1 LSRPAVR
8 RALKRAGLS
17 PAPKEYLE
25 SPGVPPPPRVALP
38 GEAPGTESP
47 IDWAAFFGRVAPVE
61 LEIGS
66 GRGRFLTDAAAERP
80 GTSFLGAEIELEY
93 ARIAQARAEKMG
105 LTNVRFARLDGK
117 ELVLRRVPASSLAA
131 IHVFFPDPWPKKRH
145 AKRRLF
151 VPEFARA
158 AAAAL
163 VPGGLL
169 RVATDNLPY
178 FDAIRE
184 VLDAEPGLEKVSG
197 SESGWSS
204 GTDYERKYEK
214 EGRPMARG
222 IWRRPPER
230 RDAVRLS

>member
-17 PAPKEYLE
+17 PAPKEFVAT
-25 SPGVPPPPRVALP
+25 PGVPPPPRIALP
-38 GEAPGTESP
+38 GEAPGTP
-47 IDWAAFFGRVAPVE
+47 APVDWTVLFGRTGPVE
-61 LEIGS
+61 IEIGS
-66 GRGRFLTDAAAERP
+66 GRGRFLTDEAAARP
-80 GTSFLGAEIELEY
+80 GTSFLGAEIEVEY
-93 ARIAQARAEKMG
+93 TRIAQARADRMG

-117 ELVLRRVPASSLAA
+117 AFVLERVPETSLAA
-131 IHVFFPDPWPKKRH
+131 LHVFFPDPWPKKRH

-151 VPEFARA
+151 TPSFVRA
-158 AAAAL
+158 TAGAL

-178 FDAIRE
+178 FEAIRE
-184 VLDAEPGLEKVSG
+184 VLDAEPALEKVPG
-197 SESGWSS
+197 SDAGWTA

-222 IWRRPPER
+222 IWRRRPP
-230 RDAVRLS
+230 A

>member
-17 PAPKEYLE
+17 PAPKQFVTT
-25 SPGVPPPPRVALP
+25 PGQPPPPKTALP
-38 GEAPGTESP
+38 GEPSGTATP
-47 IDWAAFFGRVAPVE
+47 VDWPAFFGRVGPVE
-61 LEIGS
+61 IEIGS
-66 GRGRFLTDAAAERP
+66 GRGRFLTDEAAARP
-80 GTSFLGAEIELEY
+80 GTSFLGAEIEFEY
-93 ARIAQARAEKMG
+93 ARIAQARADRMG
-105 LTNVRFARLDGK
+105 LSNVKFARLDGK
-117 ELVLRRVPASSLAA
+117 SFVLERLPEGSLAA
-131 IHVFFPDPWPKKRH
+131 LHVFFPDPWPKKRH

-151 VPEFARA
+151 SPDFVRA
-158 AAAAL
+158 AALAI

-184 VLDAEPGLEKVSG
+184 VLDAEPALEKVPG
-197 SESGWSS
+197 SESGWTA

-222 IWRRPPER
+222 IWCRRQP
-230 RDAVRLS
+230 A

>member
-1 LSRPAVR
+1 MSRPAVR

-17 PAPKEYLE
+17 PAPKEFV
-25 SPGVPPPPRVALP
+25 SIPGTAPPPRIALP
-38 GEAPGTESP
+38 GEAPGTATP
-47 IDWAAFFGRVAPVE
+47 ADWTAFFGRVGPVE
-61 LEIGS
+61 VEIGS
-66 GRGRFLTDAAAERP
+66 GRGRFLTDEAAARP
-80 GTSFLGAEIELEY
+80 GTSFLGAEIEVEY
-93 ARIAQARAEKMG
+93 ARIAQARADRMG

-117 ELVLRRVPASSLAA
+117 AFVLARVPRGSLSA

-151 VPEFARA
+151 EPDFARA
-158 AAAAL
+158 AARAL

-178 FDAIRE
+178 FETIRE
-184 VLDAEPGLEKVSG
+184 VLDAEPELEKVPG
-197 SESGWSS
+197 SETGWSS

-222 IWRRPPER
+222 IWRAKPP
-230 RDAVRLS
+230 V

>member
-1 LSRPAVR
+1 MARPAVR

-17 PAPKEYLE
+17 PAPKEFAGT
-25 SPGVPPPPRVALP
+25 PGVPPPPRIALP
-38 GEAPGTESP
+38 GEAAGTATP
-47 IDWAAFFGRVAPVE
+47 VDWSAYFGRSAPVE

-66 GRGRFLTDAAAERP
+66 GRGRFLTDEAAARP

-93 ARIAQARAEKMG
+93 ARIAEERAARMG
-105 LTNVRFARLDGK
+105 LANVRFARLDGK
-117 ELVLRRVPASSLAA
+117 EFVLRRVPPSSLAA
-131 IHVFFPDPWPKKRH
+131 LHVFFPDPWPKKRH

-151 VPEFARA
+151 TPDFVRA

-178 FDAIRE
+178 FEAIRE
-184 VLDAEPGLEKVSG
+184 VLDAEPSLEKIGG
-197 SESGWSS
+197 SEAGWSS

-222 IWRRPPER
+222 IWRRP
-230 RDAVRLS
+230 AA